1 MNRRRPRAG
10 VVFFGPGIHD
20 KIAASARR
28 AAFSGASMKI
38 APLTLPALLALL
50 SASHPAAA
58 DTLLIQRTQAASHAN
73 LPKRGASMASVEAAY
88 GTPATKHAPVG
99 GGSASTP
106 PITRW
111 DYPTFSVYFEN
122 SHVVNA
128 VLAKASEL
136 EIGPAPAK
144 P

>member
-1 MNRRRPRAG
+1 
-10 VVFFGPGIHD
+10 
-20 KIAASARR
+20 
-28 AAFSGASMKI
+28 MKL
-38 APLTLPALLALL
+38 APLTLPAILALL
-50 SASHPAAA
+50 APSHPAAA
-58 DTLLIQRTQAASHAN
+58 DTLLIQRAQVASHAN
-73 LPKRGASMASVEAAY
+73 LPKRGASMAAVEAAF
-88 GTPATKHAPVG
+88 GAPVTRHAAVG
-99 GGSASTP
+99 GGSAKTP

-136 EIGPAPAK
+136 EIGPAPAQ